1 MIQLILLLS
10 VSRKYLINFLLLY
23 CFIVPISS
31 TSLVLNILQP
41 HYEVGSNVTL
51 TCFVTKPNPHHVDI
65 NTTVNIQW
73 SFHKRNS
80 NQYSI
85 YSYNKNYNHTLI
97 KLKLSNAGEYKCS
110 YYLISA
116 NDDPYI
122 KQSEVKT
129 EVTNVTIKSK
139 LHFRVIRHH
148 SFVVPKGNIPFIV
161 SSFKTYENGSFINL
175 TCYATYL
182 NTSLI
187 DVATNVNIQWLNSS
201 NHTLHSYTGLNDYT
215 EHTLNYTISNVNLT
229 NAGQYTCAFFIDSAN
244 HPYIL
249 ASDTT
254 ISSVNISISKY
265 FLVYRDSFFY
275 TH

>member
-65 NTTVNIQW
+65 HTTVNIRW
-73 SFHKRNS
+73 SSHKRTS

-85 YSYNKNYNHTLI
+85 YKYNQNFSYTLNN
-97 KLKLSNAGEYKCS
+97 LKLSDAGEYNCS
-110 YYLISA
+110 YYLTST
-116 NDDPYI
+116 DSDPYI
-122 KQSEVKT
+122 KQSDVKT
-129 EVTNVTIKSK
+129 EASNVTIKSK
-139 LHFRVIRHH
+139 L
-148 SFVVPKGNIPFIV
+148 SFCSDYNTYSFLVPKGNNPSIAPLH
-161 SSFKTYENGSFINL
+161 KTYKVGKSIIL
-175 TCYATYL
+175 TCYATY
-182 NTSLI
+182 SASSFI

-215 EHTLNYTISNVNLT
+215 EHTLNYTISNVKLSD
-229 NAGQYTCAFFIDSAN
+229 AGQYTCAFFIDSAN

-254 ISSVNISISKY
+254 MTSINISISK
-265 FLVYRDSFFY
+265 
-275 TH
+275 